1 MSLSAAFVEAAY
13 DTVKISMVK
22 LIPEAFNIGGDDDQ
36 APYIE
41 DSFLPEPP
49 EAPPAVDNAVS
60 FSMDLED
67 SFLPEPP
74 QAPPE
79 LQGADDYDALVLNA
93 GPLVKT
99 GARVLGDHGQKTIDY
114 AGPLATTGE
123 HVLCDHGQNTV
134 DYDGRADVDYDALFD
149 LQDLWR

>member
-1 MSLSAAFVEAAY
+1 
-13 DTVKISMVK
+13 
-22 LIPEAFNIGGDDDQ
+22 
-36 APYIE
+36 
-41 DSFLPEPP
+41 
-49 EAPPAVDNAVS
+49 
-60 FSMDLED
+60 MDLED

-74 QAPPE
+74 EAPPE

-99 GARVLGDHGQKTIDY
+99 GERVLGDHGQKTIDY